1 MSKVF
6 FHSDWHFNHAFVA
19 ETRGYSSAAKHDDA
33 LIERINS
40 RVTKRDHIFVLGD
53 VFMGS
58 VRAGL
63 DQIQRVNG
71 VKHLVLGNH
80 DPGHPM
86 HRKSI
91 PHTRR
96 FLDVFESVSLHEQIR
111 LPGGRKVLL
120 SHFPYEGDHEDREDR
135 YTQWRLRDEGEWLI
149 HGHVHDAW
157 RFNDRQINVG
167 VDFWPY
173 PVDADTMAALVDE
186 MEAVEPLLRITI

>member
-19 ETRGYSSAAKHDDA
+19 GTRGYASAAEHDDA

-53 VFMGS
+53 AFMGS
-58 VRAGL
+58 IRSGL
-63 DQIQRVNG
+63 AQIERVNG
-71 VKHLVLGNH
+71 IKHLVLGNH

-96 FLDVFESVSLHEQIR
+96 FLDAFESVSLHEQIR

-120 SHFPYEGDHEDREDR
+120 SHFPYEGDHAEREDR
-135 YTQWRLRDEGEWLI
+135 YTQWRLRDEGDWLI

-173 PVDADTMAALVDE
+173 PVDAETMADLIDE
-186 MEAVEPLLRITI
+186 MEAVEPLLRGGV